1 MTDLH
6 QLLTLQDHDTRI
18 DQLNHRRATMPER
31 ERLGALR
38 TTGQRLA
45 TAVAELSGQRTTL
58 AREQRRLEDQV
69 AAIEEK
75 RRSVD
80 KAMYGG
86 TVTNPRELQAM
97 QEEMNSLAR
106 RQGQLEDQVI
116 ELMEQVEP
124 IDARLAALTAEVD
137 TNRSEVGTAEQ
148 QVAEAEADITSELAR
163 ETAERDEARVG
174 LPAELVEEYGH
185 LRSRNG
191 GVGVARLA
199 GSQCGGC
206 HLTLSAVEVARIKK
220 LPPEA
225 VTHCEECGRILV
237 R

>member
-1 MTDLH
+1 MTELH

-18 DQLNHRRATMPER
+18 DQLNHRRATLAER
-31 ERLGALR
+31 ERLAMLR
-38 TTGQRLA
+38 SMTLRLEA
-45 TAVAELSGQRTTL
+45 TQADISGQRAAL
-58 AREQRRLEDQV
+58 LRDQRRLEDEV
-69 AAIEEK
+69 AAIEQK

-80 KAMYGG
+80 AALYAG

-97 QEEMNSLAR
+97 QDEISSLAR
-106 RQGQLEDQVI
+106 RQGQLEDHVI

-124 IDARLAALTAEVD
+124 LDERLAALAAELE
-137 TNRSEVGTAEQ
+137 TNRADVVAADE
-148 QVAEAEADITSELAR
+148 QVAEAEAGITSELAR
-163 ETAERDEARVG
+163 ETVERDEARVG

-191 GVGVARLA
+191 GVGVARLV

-220 LPPEA
+220 LPPDA
-225 VTHCEECGRILV
+225 VAHCEECGRILV